1 MKLDLIDSEG
11 DEMKKISI
19 FAIVVLLLTFLAP
32 IASCQSTNESVAERL
47 NKLVEKDKDD
57 LINSTQELV
66 MIKSV
71 NDEPKT
77 GAPFGE
83 GPAQALDKA
92 LEIARGL
99 GFNTTNLDGY
109 IGYAEYGQGTDYVGV
124 LAHVDVVAEGNGWK
138 YPPYGAEIH
147 DGKMY
152 GRGTIDDKGPAMAA
166 IYALKA
172 VRDSNLPLTKRV
184 RVIFGSDEETGTA
197 DVEHYL
203 EREAPPISGFTPDAN
218 FPAIYAEK
226 GILTFDLA
234 KDLAIK
240 SSDIKVKRISLK
252 KDLTAVQ
259 GGIAYNIVPDEAS
272 AEIITSNPAQIL
284 AACRSFANETGYNL
298 TAEVNNGTVFVNSVG
313 LAAHGSE
320 PYKGKNAVMQLFAF
334 LGTLHFLSSSDM
346 KDAIDFINAKI
357 GMETD
362 GKSFGLAMEDEPSGN
377 LTLNVGMANSTEERI
392 VLGLNIR
399 YPVTHTSEEVM
410 GIINNTIE
418 GTGFRVENMQQDLK
432 PLYYP
437 IDSPLIVTLT
447 QVYNNQTGRND
458 TPIAI
463 GGGTYAKD
471 MPNIVASGPIM
482 PGQEEVEHQ
491 PNEYIAIDQLVNITK
506 IYAQDIYE
514 LAR

>member
-1 MKLDLIDSEG
+1 LDPVDSSG
-11 DEMKKISI
+11 DEMDVSKI
-19 FAIVVLLLTFLAP
+19 FMVVILLLMFITP
-32 IASCQSTNESVAERL
+32 IAWCQSTNQSAAETL
-47 NKLVEKDKDD
+47 NKLVEEDKDK
-57 LINSTQELV
+57 LINSTQDLV
-66 MIKSV
+66 RIKSV
-71 NDEPKT
+71 NGEPEP

-83 GPAQALDKA
+83 GPSQALDKA
-92 LEIARGL
+92 LEIARSL

-109 IGYAEYGQGTDYVGV
+109 VGYAEFGQGTDYVAV
-124 LAHVDVVAEGNGWK
+124 LGHVDVVAEGDGWE

-147 DGKMY
+147 DGKIY
-152 GRGTIDDKGPAMAA
+152 GRGTIDDKGPSMAA

-172 VRDSNLPLTKRV
+172 IRDSNLPLNKRV

-197 DVEHYL
+197 DIEHYL
-203 EREAPPISGFTPDAN
+203 EREAPPVSGFTPDAN

-234 KDLAIK
+234 KNLTIK
-240 SSDIKVKRISLK
+240 SSDIRVKRIFLK
-252 KDLTAVQ
+252 KDLTAIQ

-272 AEIITSNPAQIL
+272 AEIITSNPAPIL

-298 TAEVNNGTVFVNSVG
+298 TAEVNDGTVLVNSVG
-313 LAAHGSE
+313 LAAHGSV

-334 LGTLHFLSSSDM
+334 LGTLNFLSNSDM

-377 LTLNVGMANSTEERI
+377 LTLNVGLANSTEERI
-392 VLGLNIR
+392 FLGLNIR

-410 GIINNTIE
+410 GIINNTIK
-418 GTGFRVENMQQDLK
+418 GSGFGVENMQQDLK

-437 IDSPLIVTLT
+437 IDSPLIVILT

-514 LAR
+514 LAK

>member
-1 MKLDLIDSEG
+1 MQI
-11 DEMKKISI
+11 ISI
-19 FAIVVLLLTFLAP
+19 FVIVVLILIVIAP
-32 IASCQSTNESVAERL
+32 IVSCQSTNESAAEKL
-47 NKLVEKDKDD
+47 NKLVEKDRDN
-57 LINSTQELV
+57 LINSTKELV

-71 NDEPKT
+71 NGEPKT

-92 LEIARGL
+92 LEIARSL

-138 YPPYGAEIH
+138 YPPYGAEVH
-147 DGKMY
+147 DGKIY

-203 EREAPPISGFTPDAN
+203 EREAPPIYGFTPDAN

-234 KDLAIK
+234 KNISIK
-240 SSDIKVKRISLK
+240 SSDIRVRRIFLK
-252 KDLTAVQ
+252 NNLAAVQ

-272 AEIITSNPAQIL
+272 AEIITPNPARIV
-284 AACRSFANETGYNL
+284 AACRNFANETGYNL
-298 TAEVNNGTVFVNSVG
+298 TAKANNGTVLVNSVG

-334 LGTLHFLSSSDM
+334 LGTLHLSNSDM
-346 KDAIDFINAKI
+346 KDAIDFLNAKI
-357 GMETD
+357 DMETD
-362 GKSFGLAMEDEPSGN
+362 GKSFGLAMEDKPSGN
-377 LTLNVGMANSTEERI
+377 LTLNVGMANTTEERI

-410 GIINNTIE
+410 GIINKTIE

-491 PNEYIAIDQLVNITK
+491 PNEYIAIDQLTNITK

-514 LAR
+514 LAK